1 MNNNITAS
9 EVRKL
14 RPQAKDVAAD
24 VDLRWINR
32 HIKICASSELYKD
45 KQHLRTWNIESENLV
60 EVANSLRKHG
70 FHVKYGRDI
79 YGSFMDVSWAEKNPY
94 IKWWQFWKRFEE

>member
-1 MNNNITAS
+1 MT
-9 EVRKL
+9 
-14 RPQAKDVAAD
+14 AD
-24 VDLRWINR
+24 VDLQWINR
-32 HIKICASSELYKD
+32 HIALCASSEQYKD
-45 KQHLRTWNIESENLV
+45 KQLRTWNIESENLS
-60 EVANSLRKHG
+60 EVASSLRKYG